1 MQSDKLDETKQYLAY
16 IKQNDQSDRM
26 SVQLL
31 RDIDEIASLKKELL
45 ESPRNIEITNA
56 LANYYLHFGNVET
69 ARKYIDKSLAI
80 NANNNVSAKLLQELN
95 KLINTNDLKIIN

>member
-1 MQSDKLDETKQYLAY
+1 
-16 IKQNDQSDRM
+16 M